1 MMLLAIGLALFVGT
15 HLLPAAP
22 ALRAAVAGRLGA
34 GAYRAAFSLLS
45 LAGLVLI
52 VVGYR
57 AATPGDR
64 LFAPLPA
71 AIAAAPYAMALSF
84 VLLAAANMRT
94 HLRRALGHPML
105 IGTVLWAGVHLLAN
119 GDARGTL
126 LFGTILAW
134 AVVDLA
140 SSIARKAVKPF
151 APTTRHDVV
160 AVVAG
165 VALALVVMTFH
176 RSLFGPAVVPFGA

>member
-1 MMLLAIGLALFVGT
+1 MSTLALGLALFLGI
-15 HLLPAAP
+15 HLLPTMP
-22 ALRAAVAGRLGA
+22 TLRSPIAERLGA
-34 GAYRAAFSLLS
+34 GPYRGLFSLVS

-57 AATPGDR
+57 AAGPGER

-71 AIAAAPYAMALSF
+71 AIAVAPVAVTISF
-84 VLLAAANMRT
+84 ILFAAANMRT

-105 IGTVLWAGVHLLAN
+105 LGTLIWAAVHLGAN

-126 LFGTILAW
+126 LFGAFVAY

-140 SSIARKAVKPF
+140 SAVHRRAVKTFEPS
-151 APTTRHDVV
+151 ARHDVIAIV
-160 AVVAG
+160 IG
-165 VALALVVMTFH
+165 VGIALLVMTFH
-176 RSLFGPAVVPFGA
+176 RPLFGVAVVPFGV